1 MAEFFWYFLLYSFFG
16 FALEVLFARVTR
28 SPKLDR
34 KCHCFLPV
42 CPVYGLGAAL
52 ILLLPPAV
60 TERPVLLF
68 LGAAL
73 LCSAAEYAMALF
85 YEKIAGVSFWDYSGL
100 PLNLKGRVCLPF
112 SLAWGALALLFVY
125 GVHPYAAAL
134 AAAIPAGFTLPAV
147 LFYLADG
154 GLSLYL
160 LRRENSTEA
169 LRWYAHL
176 GRKRARE

>member
-1 MAEFFWYFLLYSFFG
+1 MAEFFWYFFLYSFLG
-16 FALEVLFARVTR
+16 FVLEVLFARAVHGR
-28 SPKLDR
+28 KPDR
-34 KCHCFLPV
+34 KCHYFLPV
-42 CPVYGLGAAL
+42 CPVYGLGAVL

-60 TERPVLLF
+60 RERPVLLF

-73 LCSAAEYAMALF
+73 LCSAAEYGMALF
-85 YEKIAGVSFWDYSGL
+85 YEKAAGVSFWDYSGL
-100 PLNLKGRVCLPF
+100 PLNLKGRVCLSF

-125 GVHPYAAAL
+125 AVHPYVAAF
-134 AAAIPAGFTLPAV
+134 AAAIPAGLTLPAA

-154 GLSLYL
+154 VLSLSL
-160 LRRENSTEA
+160 LRREGTAEV